1 VAVKLWI
8 SSFLEPVAARASRRL
23 AREQRGQVI
32 ALMVV
37 ALIPL
42 LGMVGL
48 AVDIGY
54 AYYSQRT
61 LQSSADAAALAGASQ
76 LPNLPGAVGTASQYG
91 ATGGGKNAVNSGGIS
106 GVTESVAEKCVA
118 SLPGCA
124 PDNAVVVDESGSS
137 STFFLKLF
145 GVNSIPIRVESTA
158 CGPCADRPADIVI
171 VFDRTGSMCWTWSGA
186 NDPACTKLN
195 AAKSGIE
202 TMLTAFDPSVDHVGL
217 VVLPPVDAGKSNCT
231 TPSSSSY
238 NSTSSKYVVVP
249 ITSAYKSGG
258 VLDHSSLLVSTV
270 DCMPASGG
278 TSYATALEQA
288 QAELAKDGRP
298 NALHYVVFFTDG
310 AANTGPSYYPTTSP
324 YRMTPCHQGVSS
336 AGAVKAAGT
345 TIFGIGYTLQGVGG
359 TSNTC
364 QAYTGANEAGITAY
378 QAVQGISSNA
388 GTFFDNEQITGL
400 DSVFASVATLITGP
414 RLIPNGLS

>member
-1 VAVKLWI
+1 MTVTVKLWI
-8 SSFLEPVAARASRRL
+8 GSRFKPVV
-23 AREQRGQVI
+23 REQRGQVI

-61 LQSSADAAALAGASQ
+61 LQSSADAASLAGASQ
-76 LPNLPGAVGTASQYG
+76 LPNLPGAIGIAAQYG
-91 ATGGGKNAVNSGGIS
+91 ATSAGKNAVQSGGIT
-106 GVTESVAEKCVA
+106 GVTENVSERCAT

-124 PDNAVVVDESGSS
+124 PDNAVVVDESGNAA
-137 STFFLKLF
+137 TFFLKLF
-145 GVNSIPIRVESTA
+145 GVNSIPIRVQSTA

-171 VFDRTGSMCWTWSGA
+171 VFDRTGSMCQYWNGG

-202 TMLTAFDPSVDHVGL
+202 TMLTAFDPSLDQVGL
-217 VVLPPVDAGKSNCT
+217 VVLPPVDAGKSNCA
-231 TPSSSSY
+231 TPSSTSY
-238 NSTSSKYVVVP
+238 DSTSSKYLVVP
-249 ITSAYKSGG
+249 LTFAYKANG
-258 VLDHSSLLVSTV
+258 VLDHSSQLVSTV
-270 DCMPASGG
+270 DCMPSSGS

-288 QAELAKDGRP
+288 QAELVKDGRP
-298 NALHYVVFFTDG
+298 NALHYIVFETDG
-310 AANTGPSYYPTTSP
+310 AANTGPTYYPSNSP

-336 AGAVKAAGT
+336 AAAINAAGT
-345 TIFGIGYTLQGVGG
+345 TIFGVGYTLMGQGA

-364 QAYTGANEAGITAY
+364 KAYTGATEAGITAY
-378 QAVQGISSNA
+378 QAVQNISSNA
-388 GTFFDNEQITGL
+388 GTFFDNEQVTGL
-400 DSVFASVATLITGP
+400 DSVFASIATLITGP
-414 RLIPNGLS
+414 RLIPNNTP